1 MEEAFGEGVEERE
14 GRHRRQATSHD
25 IGCRTHDQDVG
36 NQRLSDR
43 PNHSQ
48 PDHLTA
54 NERSGPEVA
63 RDLSPSEGSGDI
75 PVATSDLEK
84 QAGDHLP
91 GDPPAAVLIGFA
103 DMVRFQGALLGL
115 GLLIGYLL
123 GFLTGDGGI
132 SSADATTGETT
143 STEAPLWSL
152 DWLGFGLG
160 WSVAFGVGVAVILL
174 GLVVWMERQGW
185 AWLTEI
191 ERVVQQA
198 LVPRLMRCSIW
209 QLACLAA
216 LAGVGEELLFRWAFQ
231 GGVELA
237 LRWLQAGDLLAV
249 AGWPTR
255 DGMTFLLAAMIS
267 AFLFGL
273 CHAVTRAYWVLASF
287 MGLVFSAVVVCGG
300 GILAAILA
308 HGLYDFLVFLMLRHE
323 AKLQGSDAP
332 AAV

>member
-1 MEEAFGEGVEERE
+1 M
-14 GRHRRQATSHD
+14 
-25 IGCRTHDQDVG
+25 
-36 NQRLSDR
+36 
-43 PNHSQ
+43 
-48 PDHLTA
+48 
-54 NERSGPEVA
+54 
-63 RDLSPSEGSGDI
+63 
-75 PVATSDLEK
+75 
-84 QAGDHLP
+84 
-91 GDPPAAVLIGFA
+91 
-103 DMVRFQGALLGL
+103 GL